1 MIAAARVGGGGAS
14 SALLGRDGCSPML
27 PMTMLPVD
35 SGSPNSAGSN
45 LEATPL
51 AGKETKRHGMI
62 ISDSRA
68 VSCSS
73 RSGGSVI
80 GAAMC
85 GDGLSMIQVPSR
97 GAGNGLDSAS
107 GTATKKTR
115 IPHNAPASRT
125 AEWEMRSAEIT
136 ARSARMITPAY
147 CQMMMVPS
155 PGPQQGSPVPTSSA
169 MVVEQDYYRV

>member
-1 MIAAARVGGGGAS
+1 MIAAARFGGGAS
-14 SALLGRDGCSPML
+14 TVLRGCDASSL
-27 PMTMLPVD
+27 MLPVTMPPVG
-35 SGSPNSAGSN
+35 SGSPSTAGSN

-51 AGKETKRHGMI
+51 AGKETKLHGMI

-68 VSCSS
+68 VSSSS
-73 RSGGSVI
+73 RSGGSVS

-85 GDGLSMIQVPSR
+85 GDGLSMTQLPSR

-115 IPHNAPASRT
+115 MLHNAPATRI

-136 ARSARMITPAY
+136 ARSARMITPVY
-147 CQMMMVPS
+147 LS
-155 PGPQQGSPVPTSSA
+155 DDDGPQRRAATKQSRPHKLG
-169 MVVEQDYYRV
+169 DGG